1 MHIEH
6 RVRFIFFP
14 SIFHRDLRPDPRINY
29 STPLSIP
36 WLRVGNRPVAPFLL
50 SLFLLSN
57 RTRPHFHPYFLRR
70 RKPAITFQEN
80 ITKGTSTMARY
91 VSLIQFADQGIRN
104 IKDTIKRGDAAI
116 AEAEKMGMKIIEE
129 FWTMGAY
136 DMVVLFDA
144 PDDETMTAFA
154 CKVSSL
160 GNVKTATMRAFRK
173 EEMEGILAMIK

>member
-36 WLRVGNRPVAPFLL
+36 WLRLGNRLGAPFR
-50 SLFLLSN
+50 LSN

-70 RKPAITFQEN
+70 RKPAIIFQEN
-80 ITKGTSTMARY
+80 LTKGASTMARY
-91 VSLIQFADQGIRN
+91 ISLIQFADQGIRN
-104 IKDTIKRGDAAI
+104 VKDTVKRGEAAI

-129 FWTMGAY
+129 FWSLGVY
-136 DMVVLFDA
+136 EVVALLDEQ
-144 PDDETMTAFA
+144 DDEI
-154 CKVSSL
+154 VS
-160 GNVKTATMRAFRK
+160 A
-173 EEMEGILAMIK
+173 